1 MFSLVEKEEIR
12 LKYQYNINQIIPDL
26 LYENKLY
33 NRVIVSII
41 HSNKDLNFNC
51 LDREILYTLKEFLG
65 EEWQFRESHWGKCL
79 QCNFQFIKPTV
90 PSFQNIFP
98 IYKKFYIK
106 RMNLIF
112 QQYDKIFIK
121 DGDLQDK
128 LYQYSEFESD
138 YNKIKADVFNLKKQ
152 LNNKILKIL
161 IYKIHNLSEDIYN
174 IILNFAIN
182 GFEEYFIIR
191 EKMEKLRSKIRQNTE

>member
-1 MFSLVEKEEIR
+1 
-12 LKYQYNINQIIPDL
+12 
-26 LYENKLY
+26 
-33 NRVIVSII
+33 
-41 HSNKDLNFNC
+41 
-51 LDREILYTLKEFLG
+51 
-65 EEWQFRESHWGKCL
+65 
-79 QCNFQFIKPTV
+79 
-90 PSFQNIFP
+90 
-98 IYKKFYIK
+98 
-106 RMNLIF
+106 MNLIF

-121 DGDLQDK
+121 DNLIQDK
-128 LYQYSEFESD
+128 LYQYSEFEAD